1 MKKALLMGCVLLTVS
16 MSAATVFAAETGEN
30 VSQAAGEEAPADD
43 TGAAESPV
51 DTDKII
57 NGLFGEDGL
66 LKDVLPS
73 EEKTEE
79 LVTFFQGK
87 LEESNGK
94 IADGLEDLYSKAENL
109 SDVVDPEVLD
119 SYLSGYLAP
128 FIEGGDALDFAELEA
143 YIAKNDELRELEKAA
158 VIEKNKDILEP
169 GDVQIVSQG
178 PLYTDDLEQEEI
190 KALTYMQQL
199 NYSKNEDNQLTF
211 LCSAEDLVLFTFH
224 TEEDGSFTLT
234 DARYAADGEDFM
246 PSVEEFCK
254 EVGETTDEC
263 MEMIDFNK
271 DAYGYDLA
279 TYLDEHPE
287 YTGIEYDGQ
296 IRTAEELR
304 QYVSDQLTEKYA
316 DKEATDEA
324 ADTADAAIEAADTAE
339 AAADEASEATDTA
352 DAATEAAEDTA
363 EAAADEAADSAEA
376 EDAAA

>member
-1 MKKALLMGCVLLTVS
+1 MKKALLMGCVLLTAGLSVS
-16 MSAATVFAAETGEN
+16 TVFAGE
-30 VSQAAGEEAPADD
+30 STDDAGQTAGEETLAED
-43 TGAAESPV
+43 TGASESPL
-51 DTDKII
+51 DKDKII

-79 LVTFFQGK
+79 LVAFFQGK

-109 SDVVDPEVLD
+109 SGVVDPEVLD

-316 DKEATDEA
+316 DTEAADET
-324 ADTADAAIEAADTAE
+324 ADTADAV
-339 AAADEASEATDTA
+339 
-352 DAATEAAEDTA
+352 TEAAEDTA
-363 EAAADEAADSAEA
+363 EAVADEASEATDIADAATEAADATEAEDATETADATEA
-376 EDAAA
+376 EDAA

>member
-324 ADTADAAIEAADTAE
+324 ADTADAAIEAAEDTAE

-376 EDAAA
+376 EDAA